1 MWIISS
7 RKHIPRKIREYM
19 HDCAYTRLYV
29 TSSIFRNLYVCEREQ
44 RVREKE
50 RECKTIKERA
60 KQIASLSLVE
70 LVK

>member
-1 MWIISS
+1 MTV
-7 RKHIPRKIREYM
+7 HILDYMSLLQYLETCMCVRE
-19 HDCAYTRLYV
+19 R
-29 TSSIFRNLYVCEREQ
+29 Q

-50 RECKTIKERA
+50 RECKTIEERA